1 MNDAI
6 KYYLLTLIF
15 YVIEIILFILLY
27 KVWIYDIFWLNLI
40 LRVALVTFF
49 SIIVRNVIFKDSK
62 NFYIKFLGL
71 IVLSPFSA
79 SLFLKLLT
87 LFFPTVLV
95 VILKLLSDL
104 ISSILVF
111 LAIKKIA

>member
-1 MNDAI
+1 MRDLI
-6 KYYLLTLIF
+6 KYYSLTIIF
-15 YVIEIILFILLY
+15 YVIEITLFISFY
-27 KVWIYDIFWLNLI
+27 KIWVCDIFWLNLM
-40 LRVALVTFF
+40 LRTALVAFF
-49 SIIVRNVIFKDSK
+49 SVIVRNVIFKDSK

-87 LFFPTVLV
+87 IFFPTVLV
-95 VILKLLSDL
+95 VMLKLVSDL

-111 LAIKKIA
+111 LALKKIA